1 MLASGFLAE
10 VFLDLDYCTIYLG
23 YLLDR
28 CHLASY
34 GILDE
39 VELLL

>member
-10 VFLDLDYCTIYLG
+10 VFLDLDCTIYLG